1 MHQCKVLTLPLHV
14 AYVCTDICVR
24 SESRQAKAEKC
35 ARAEIAFKA
44 QIEKC
49 LNSLILLNQKAQLFP
64 YNHLLLLLFQILQVA
79 KDDRSDI
86 ESSSDEEETVP
97 RSKTLHSTITTNGTS
112 GANGTNG
119 YLTGGTCSEEH

>member
-1 MHQCKVLTLPLHV
+1 M
-14 AYVCTDICVR
+14 AYC
-24 SESRQAKAEKC
+24 
-35 ARAEIAFKA
+35 
-44 QIEKC
+44 
-49 LNSLILLNQKAQLFP
+49 
-64 YNHLLLLLFQILQVA
+64 LLLCQILQVA

-97 RSKTLHSTITTNGTS
+97 RSKTPHSTISTNGTS